1 MQFRRSLYCGSR
13 LFSGLMLWSLVSV
26 VQAAS
31 LSVNPVIITLSSSDS
46 IAAMTLTNNGG
57 DEVVM
62 QASVNAWSI
71 RDNEEHY
78 AATTALIVSPP
89 VFQVAPGKSQIVRI
103 GLSDTAPQGVEQSFR
118 VFLEQAPATPG
129 DESAADA
136 AARGPR
142 GVQMMLRL
150 GIPVFVK
157 AAGVSSS
164 QLVWQAK
171 RLTNGRLQITVEN
184 QGNAHT
190 KISRLML
197 MDKGKTIATAEQLS
211 YLLPS
216 SRRHWVLDVPV
227 GTAAPYRIK
236 AEAKDGVLETTISHS
251 AP

>member
-1 MQFRRSLYCGSR
+1 MWFFYNRQRF
-13 LFSGLMLWSLVSV
+13 FTVLMLWLFACSI
-26 VQAAS
+26 QAAS
-31 LSVNPVIITLSSSDS
+31 LSVNPVIITLSASDS
-46 IAAMTLTNNGG
+46 IAAMTLTNNGS
-57 DEVVM
+57 DDVVM

>member
-1 MQFRRSLYCGSR
+1 MQVMHSLYCGSR
-13 LFSGLMLWSLVSV
+13 LFAGLMLWLFVSL

-31 LSVNPVIITLSSSDS
+31 LSVNPVIITLSASDS
-46 IAAMTLTNNGG
+46 IAAMTLTNNGS
-57 DEVVM
+57 DDVVM

-103 GLSDTAPQGVEQSFR
+103 GLSDTAPKGVEQSFR

-157 AAGVSSS
+157 AAGVSTSK
-164 QLVWQAK
+164 LVWQAK
-171 RLTNGRLQITVEN
+171 RLANGRLQITAEN

-197 MDKGKTIATAEQLS
+197 MDKDKVIATAEQLS
-211 YLLPS
+211 YLLPG

>member
-1 MQFRRSLYCGSR
+1 MQVMHSLYRGGR
-13 LFSGLMLWSLVSV
+13 LFAGLMLWLFVSA

-46 IAAMTLTNNGG
+46 IAAMTLTNNGS
-57 DEVVM
+57 DDVVM

-129 DESAADA
+129 DDSAADA

-157 AAGVSSS
+157 AAGVSTSK
-164 QLVWQAK
+164 LVWQAK
-171 RLTNGRLQITVEN
+171 RLANGRLQITAEN

-197 MDKGKTIATAEQLS
+197 MDKDKVIATAEQLS
-211 YLLPS
+211 YLLPG
-216 SRRHWVLDVPV
+216 SRRHWVLDVPA

>member
-1 MQFRRSLYCGSR
+1 MWFFYNRQRF
-13 LFSGLMLWSLVSV
+13 FTVLMLWLFACSI
-26 VQAAS
+26 QAAS
-31 LSVNPVIITLSSSDS
+31 LSVNPVIITLSASDS
-46 IAAMTLTNNGG
+46 IAAMTLTNNGS